1 MDLQARVAAMEEE
14 VGESAIPPLCWKTE
28 LQTWRARDYL
38 NWRKVPFSEDESLNS
53 SSIQILWLLCTQG
66 LCFYDIF
73 EKMDLMD

>member
-1 MDLQARVAAMEEE
+1 MVEE
-14 VGESAIPPLCWKTE
+14 VGESAIPLLCWKSE